1 MLSFVLSVPLLVEI
15 SFSRKDAKS
24 AKGKSIAVLSSWRS
38 LRLGAS
44 RFWLRPDFGELS
56 RAEAALDDSCHL
68 WLRIRSPEQTR
79 PKPAVWREFVASW
92 PPAW

>member
-44 RFWLRPDFGELS
+44 RFWLRPK
-56 RAEAALDDSCHL
+56 AALGHSWFRDRL
-68 WLRIRSPEQTR
+68 TAAGLRSVESLRVPVNKQSQLEQ
-79 PKPAVWREFVASW
+79 EFQV
-92 PPAW
+92 